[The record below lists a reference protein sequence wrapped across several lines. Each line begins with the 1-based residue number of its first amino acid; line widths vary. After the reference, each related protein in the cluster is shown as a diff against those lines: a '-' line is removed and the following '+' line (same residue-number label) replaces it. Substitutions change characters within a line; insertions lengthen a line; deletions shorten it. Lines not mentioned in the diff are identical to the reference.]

1 MIDWIQDTIGAKR
14 VREPSCN
21 APPVATAEPLVTHK
35 GYTRSTTV
43 VVTDEDGDAG
53 QATLAI
59 VVGPAHGKAAV
70 EGMEVKYTPDDGY
83 VGPDAVTVAVTDA
96 GNAEWERTGDPV
108 TVELVV
114 PIEVR
119 KTFLGLGCET
129 APGAGV
135 GLLGAILLLARRRR

>member
-70 EGMEVKYTPDDGY
+70 ALQDLRPGSLHAGWHGRCSRPGDREHRADQRR
-83 VGPDAVTVAVTDA
+83 VTLSSTI
-96 GNAEWERTGDPV
+96 RT
-108 TVELVV
+108 
-114 PIEVR
+114 R
-119 KTFLGLGCET
+119 W
-129 APGAGV
+129 AP
-135 GLLGAILLLARRRR
+135 RSW